1 MAPEN
6 GGEGA
11 GVESSLPPTVPAKPD
26 YYGILGV
33 EKDCTDAQLKK
44 AYKKMSLKLHPD
56 KNQDDP
62 DAQVPFPPPFN
73 LASSPCPSQ
82 RGGRRGLYSPVLGRQ
97 RLIARR
103 KPCPVLADQCEASP
117 GAGAPIPL
125 NITTFRIRPTPAL

>member
-1 MAPEN
+1 MAAAMAPEN

-62 DAQVPFPPPFN
+62 DAQVPFPPP
-73 LASSPCPSQ
+73 PQ
-82 RGGRRGLYSPVLGRQ
+82 
-97 RLIARR
+97 
-103 KPCPVLADQCEASP
+103 
-117 GAGAPIPL
+117 PL
-125 NITTFRIRPTPAL
+125 V

>member
-11 GVESSLPPTVPAKPD
+11 GVENPLPPTARAKPD

-62 DAQVPFPPPFN
+62 EAQVPP
-73 LASSPCPSQ
+73 
-82 RGGRRGLYSPVLGRQ
+82 R
-97 RLIARR
+97 
-103 KPCPVLADQCEASP
+103 
-117 GAGAPIPL
+117 AP
-125 NITTFRIRPTPAL
+125 TTFRRTHARGARRATWALPPCPRPAATRRQA